1 MLDYIYKKFSLLLE
15 KNKNE
20 GMDIYNEIKI
30 EPFFFTLSTGP
41 FFKQFLPLEFCKFHS
56 EIF

>member
-20 GMDIYNEIKI
+20 GMNIYNKIKI
-30 EPFFFTLSTGP
+30 EPFFFYIVHRT
-41 FFKQFLPLEFCKFHS
+41 FFQT
-56 EIF
+56 IFALGVLQISF